1 MALLTSVRRQLFSFL
16 RRMLPTFWQLVI
28 LLLKEME
35 AYENNYRWQALDKK
49 HCRLYLQASAD
60 NVQFDVE
67 KTISWTKLN
76 SLLSGTSFR
85 ALVPAETLLS
95 ARSAWSNYIDHRRV
109 ALYSAEI
116 STHGI
121 WVSSPDAA
129 FVHTKL
135 TRIA

>member
-1 MALLTSVRRQLFSFL
+1 
-16 RRMLPTFWQLVI
+16 
-28 LLLKEME
+28 ME

-49 HCRLYLQASAD
+49 HYRLYLQASAD
-60 NVQFDVE
+60 NVQVDVE
-67 KTISWTKLN
+67 KTLSWTKLS

-121 WVSSPDAA
+121 WASSPDAA
-129 FVHTKL
+129 FCLCTYQTNKNG
-135 TRIA
+135 